1 MNSVAEKTHTDTLLE
16 EFYKIT
22 SMGVTSLT
30 DIMNRVKDKTFREE
44 LTRQIET
51 YSQYTDKIG
60 KLLYR
65 DGKTPKEENMMTK
78 LWAKI
83 GTAMNTMNDSTT
95 SHLAQM
101 VIEGNT
107 MGITEGTRLMRE
119 YENTSCSEEALSI
132 ARDVIRFLEDS
143 VEKTKAFL

>member
-1 MNSVAEKTHTDTLLE
+1 MNSVAEKTKTDALLE

-22 SMGVTSLT
+22 SMGVSSLT

-44 LTRQIET
+44 LTRQIDR
-51 YSQYTDKIG
+51 YAKYTDQIG

-83 GTAMNTMNDSTT
+83 GMAMNTMNDSST

-119 YENTSCSEEALSI
+119 YENTSCSEEALGI

-143 VEKTKAFL
+143 VEKTKEYL